1 MENNTKALIKK
12 GMLYGM
18 IAFYIFGG
26 YNHFRDPAFYIPLI
40 PPYLAAWAVE
50 LNLLSGVI
58 EIVLALLL
66 IPVQT
71 RKYAGWGIVLMLI
84 AFIPSHIYFI
94 QKGSFSLG
102 SITMNPMINNFCVSC
117 SVTLSSFIFMMR
129 KSQINSTGMNVN
141 FVS

>member
-94 QKGSFSLG
+94 QRGTFSLG
-102 SITMNPMINNFCVSC
+102 TITMNPMISWVRLLVFQPLFIVWALWVS
-117 SVTLSSFIFMMR
+117 R
-129 KSQINSTGMNVN
+129 K
-141 FVS
+141 